1 MGIKNFSVN
10 KSKQEITI
18 VLSYN
23 GNPPEDWPDSKSG
36 KSLVG
41 ASTGGFE
48 KVFSKELGLGL
59 MVGINVTHKEK

>member
-1 MGIKNFSVN
+1 MGIKNFTVN

-18 VLSYN
+18 VLSTH
-23 GNPPEDWPDSKSG
+23 GNTPDDWPESKSG
-36 KSLVG
+36 KSLVV
-41 ASTGGFE
+41 ATTGGFE

>member
-23 GNPPEDWPDSKSG
+23 GNTPEDWPDSKSG
-36 KSLVG
+36 KSLVV

-48 KVFSKELGLGL
+48 KV
-59 MVGINVTHKEK
+59 